1 MSILFVL
8 LTFLVIISISY
19 FMRHGQ
25 VPLEDAE
32 RVQAAAAAQKPMMVR
47 ESGFEVPK
55 GFCFHPGHTW
65 VSDEGRQNARMG
77 IDSFAGNV
85 FGKIDKVEVAGLNR
99 WVRQG
104 QKVCTISRDGV
115 TADLMSP
122 VEGVVVSV
130 NHDALRDP
138 SVVTKDPYNNGWICV
153 IKAPEMEVN
162 LKNLLQGS
170 MISTWMQNSVRRLQS
185 YAAPLGAAAADGGL
199 PVDGLIAHLEPAA
212 QRSMLR
218 EFFLNN

>member
-32 RVQAAAAAQKPMMVR
+32 RVHAAVRAQKPMLVR

-65 VSDEGRQNARMG
+65 VSDEGRQNARVG
-77 IDSFAGNV
+77 IDSFAGSL

-104 QKVCTISRDGV
+104 QKVCAITRDGV
-115 TADLMSP
+115 TAEFMSP

-153 IKAPEMEVN
+153 IKAPEMELN

-199 PVDGLIAHLEPAA
+199 PVDGLIAQLEPTA

>member
-8 LTFLVIISISY
+8 LTFLIIISISY

-25 VPLEDAE
+25 LPLEEAE
-32 RVQAAAAAQKPMMVR
+32 HAKTSLPAMNPVMIR

-65 VSDEGRQNARMG
+65 ACDEGRQNARMG
-77 IDSFAGNV
+77 IDSFAASL
-85 FGKIDKVEVAGLNR
+85 FGRIDKIEVAGLNR

-104 QKVCTISRDGV
+104 QKLCTITRDGV
-115 TADLMSP
+115 TAEFLSP
-122 VEGVVVSV
+122 VEGVVVAV

-138 SVVTKDPYNNGWICV
+138 SLVTKDPYNSGWICV

-162 LKNLLQGS
+162 LKNLLQGG

-185 YAAPLGAAAADGGL
+185 YAAPLGAATADGGL
-199 PVDGLIAHLEPAA
+199 PVEGLLAKLEPSV
-212 QRSMLR
+212 QRSLVR
-218 EFFLNN
+218 EFFLN